1 MISSKINDQ
10 QLILEILKMK
20 INIDES
26 ILDIPL
32 QNRLQHYKNAKK
44 KSKQSILSLS
54 INQKSKDIK
63 K

>member
-1 MISSKINDQ
+1 MTTSKINDQ
-10 QLILEILKMK
+10 LLLEILKMQ

-32 QNRLQHYKNAKK
+32 QNRLQHIKNAKK
-44 KSKQSILSLS
+44 KSKNIY
-54 INQKSKDIK
+54 INKKSKEIK